1 MTGIDGVGGP
11 TPPRVTSR
19 PTVRPGFSVPDQPAG
34 AGQASSA
41 AATHATSLSSML
53 SLQEFGSETVED
65 REARRRGHDMLAALA
80 ELQRALLSNGG
91 DEQTLERLAELADA
105 VPRATDPGLAATI
118 SAIVLRV
125 RLELARRQ
133 T

>member
-1 MTGIDGVGGP
+1 
-11 TPPRVTSR
+11 
-19 PTVRPGFSVPDQPAG
+19 
-34 AGQASSA
+34 
-41 AATHATSLSSML
+41 ML
-53 SLQEFGSETVED
+53 SLQEFGSETVGD
-65 REARRRGHDMLAALA
+65 REARRHGHDMLAALA

-91 DEQTLERLAELADA
+91 DEQTLERLAELAEA
-105 VPRATDPGLAATI
+105 VPRATDPGLAAMV

>member
-1 MTGIDGVGGP
+1 
-11 TPPRVTSR
+11 
-19 PTVRPGFSVPDQPAG
+19 
-34 AGQASSA
+34 
-41 AATHATSLSSML
+41 ML